1 VTALAFRGALPGRRA
16 RTVALAIVASAA
28 AAVAVS
34 STDRHDRDAGDRH
47 SARPATASELVS
59 TEPLVQIPGLNI
71 TVVRVTFPPGG
82 YSPAHTHPGAVF
94 VYVLAGRIASQL
106 DGGPVGTY
114 AAGQSFFE
122 PPGVIHRFAENTSA
136 TEPAVILAAFIAPPG
151 ARLVNYLR
159 E

>member
-1 VTALAFRGALPGRRA
+1 M
-16 RTVALAIVASAA
+16 
-28 AAVAVS
+28 AVGP
-34 STDRHDRDAGDRH
+34 TDRHDHDANDRY
-47 SARPATASELVS
+47 SARPATESELVS
-59 TEPLVQIPGLNI
+59 TESLAHIPGFNI

-82 YSPAHTHPGAVF
+82 FSPAHTHPGAVF
-94 VYVLAGRIASQL
+94 VYVLSGRIASQL

-122 PPGVIHRFAENTSA
+122 PPGAIHRFAENPST

-151 ARLVNYLR
+151 ARLIAYLR